1 MGDNLIFFLSEP
13 ANFSASNWLRKKFP
27 TVPSCPKKRKKY
39 FEKEK
44 AIRKWHTNFLFRNL
58 KLVLLIQHYIF
69 HDEIRRSSFYFS
81 EMWVRYQ
88 EKLPNLKI
96 WVKIFLKCPFWPV
109 LPKLESCGAKLF
121 VFSTDH
127 NWWLSERL
135 LDIRFDPLTLFG

>member
-1 MGDNLIFFLSEP
+1 MGDNFFFFLSEP
-13 ANFSASNWLRKKFP
+13 ANFSASNWLGKKFP
-27 TVPSCPKKRKKY
+27 TVPSCPKKKGKNISKKKKQLENGIQ
-39 FEKEK
+39 F
-44 AIRKWHTNFLFRNL
+44 FLFRNL
-58 KLVLLIQHYIF
+58 KLVLIDSDYIF
-69 HDEIRRSSFYFS
+69 HDEISRSSFYFS

-135 LDIRFDPLTLFG
+135 C